1 MKIFTEKQAENFLR
15 EKGFEIIET
24 SFIKNEAE
32 LENELKK
39 FKMPVV
45 VKISSKQI
53 VHKTKV
59 NGVRLNIQNYCQALK
74 AFRDLKKIKGF
85 EGVLI
90 QPQIKGK
97 EFLLGL
103 KKTADF
109 GYVIAFGEGGTK
121 VEEKKKVDFRV
132 CGVSGFDELTKDK
145 RIQKLMSK
153 LCCLSNCNIES
164 LDINPLILEKEK
176 AVIVDSH
183 IIFE

>member
-1 MKIFTEKQAENFLR
+1 MKVFTEKQAEEFLR
-15 EKGFEIIET
+15 QKGFEIIET
-24 SFIKNEAE
+24 SFIKNENE

-45 VKISSKQI
+45 LKISSKQI
-53 VHKTKV
+53 VHKMRV
-59 NGVRLNIQNYCQALK
+59 NGVKLNIWNYCSALK
-74 AFRDLKKIKGF
+74 AFRELKKIKGF

-103 KKTADF
+103 KKTSDF
-109 GYVIAFGEGGTK
+109 GYVIAFGEGGTN
-121 VEEKKKVDFRV
+121 VEEKKKVNFRV
-132 CGVSGFDELTKDK
+132 CGVNGFDELTSNKH
-145 RIQKLMSK
+145 IQKLMSK
-153 LCCLSNCNIES
+153 LCSLSNCHIES
-164 LDINPLILEKEK
+164 LDINPLILKKEK